1 MSPFQAIA
9 ITSAALAVLAGAWDA
24 WRLRRDQRY
33 SPAVMA
39 ITAGGPVLSLWL
51 YILVTNLSLRPI
63 VSVVLVA
70 AGVAAGLFAGRLAKL
85 SALQAD
91 GQVRLVGASWLPLP
105 AALGVAAL
113 QVSAAA
119 DSLTGEVLSLAA
131 LEAAV
136 AFGVTSAVVLA
147 WRRSAFDRAQRS
159 RSAPGTPAGP
169 GWGQRPG
176 A

>member
-1 MSPFQAIA
+1 MNLFQAIA

-24 WRLRRDQRY
+24 WRLRREQRY
-33 SPAVMA
+33 SNAVMA
-39 ITAGGPVLSLWL
+39 ITAGGPVLSLLL
-51 YILVTNLSLRPI
+51 YIVVTGLSLRPI
-63 VSVVLVA
+63 VSLVLVA
-70 AGVAAGLFAGRLAKL
+70 AGAAAGAYAGRLAKL
-85 SALQAD
+85 STVGAG

-105 AALGVAAL
+105 AAVGVAAL

-119 DSLTGEVLSLAA
+119 GSLTGEILSLAA

-136 AFGVTSAVVLA
+136 AFGVAAAVVLA
-147 WRRSAFDRAQRS
+147 WRRSVVGRARGSQ
-159 RSAPGTPAGP
+159 AALPPPGGP